1 MSLFLDLLF
10 GSIGGAYLIYGK
22 RQYSTPFLV
31 AGFVLVIYPYFVS
44 NVIVCGLIG
53 VVMISIPF
61 VVRAL
66 AA

>member
-22 RQYSTPFLV
+22 RQHSTAFLV

-44 NVIVCGLIG
+44 NVILCGLIG
-53 VVMISIPF
+53 VVMIAIPF

-66 AA
+66 A